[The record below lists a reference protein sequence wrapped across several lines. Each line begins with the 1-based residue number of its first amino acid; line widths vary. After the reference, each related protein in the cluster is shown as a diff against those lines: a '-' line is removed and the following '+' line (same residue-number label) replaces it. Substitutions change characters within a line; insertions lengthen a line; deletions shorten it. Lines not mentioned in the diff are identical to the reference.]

1 MQQMKTYIQRFLVNA
16 KSSPKTTAAGLA
28 GLAGSI
34 TAATRNP
41 SVLTTAEWWTVI
53 FVSGG
58 LVFAGDAAP
67 STRPASGRP

>member
-1 MQQMKTYIQRFLVNA
+1 MQQIKTYIQRFLVNA

-34 TAATRNP
+34 TTAAHNP
-41 SVLTTAEWWTVI
+41 SVLTTAEWWTVV

-67 STRPASGRP
+67 EGNPK